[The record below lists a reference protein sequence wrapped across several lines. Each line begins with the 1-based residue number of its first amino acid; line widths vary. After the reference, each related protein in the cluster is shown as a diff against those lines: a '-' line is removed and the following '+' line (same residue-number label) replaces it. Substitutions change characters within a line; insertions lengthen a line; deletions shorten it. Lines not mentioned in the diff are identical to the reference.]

1 VIFTT
6 LRGIFKKK
14 TWWFIDEM
22 RLSEKK
28 IRHRM
33 NSIALHLRPRGVNL
47 WNINVAKATRE
58 HWGTWRMQV
67 GRWCLHISIYRC
79 FSEEYFRY
87 SAGICR
93 FTQDVTLIRVYF
105 CIFVELTQYTMLRM
119 QYIFKKKKWLFWKDT
134 FKVFQTMWIFWI
146 CLFLIKILLD
156 VVYTCGYAYAAKCF
170 KYLLSILNVDKFNFI
185 LTRSMCQKKSLRNY
199 YDSDV

>member
-1 VIFTT
+1 
-6 LRGIFKKK
+6 
-14 TWWFIDEM
+14 M

-33 NSIALHLRPRGVNL
+33 NSIASHLRARGVNL

-105 CIFVELTQYTMLRM
+105 CIFVELTQYAMLRM
-119 QYIFKKKKWLFWKDT
+119 QYIFKKKKA
-134 FKVFQTMWIFWI
+134 
-146 CLFLIKILLD
+146 FLKGCIQNISDYVDFLNLSFFNQNLLN
-156 VVYTCGYAYAAKCF
+156 VVYTCVYSLCSQSF
-170 KYLLSILNVDKFNFI
+170 EYLLSVLNVDKFYFI
-185 LTRSMCQKKSLRNY
+185 LTRSMCQKKNWEIIII
-199 YDSDV
+199 VMFK